1 VVNVGRGAA
10 GDPAGDAAG
19 GAAGDGAGSASARV
33 RPVRPGGGQA
43 GFALLMTIFVVFLLG
58 MALALIGLSLT
69 LRMRLAQQEARAVT
83 LTALSDAALAEALA
97 GLAADAATSRVGE
110 HAFGSGTIGSQVE
123 RVTPTRYRVTAFARF
138 AGRSRTVLA
147 DVLRDIQGTRVV
159 HWQRLAG

>member
-1 VVNVGRGAA
+1 MRAGRGAA

-19 GAAGDGAGSASARV
+19 GGVAGSVAGRV
-33 RPVRPGGGQA
+33 RPAGPAGGQA

-69 LRMRLAQQEARAVT
+69 LRMRLAQHEALAVT

-97 GLAADAATSRVGE
+97 GLAADAATGGVGE
-110 HAFGSGTIGSQVE
+110 HAFGRGTIGSQVE
-123 RVTPTRYRVTAFARF
+123 RVTPIHYRVTAFARF

-147 DVLRDIQGTRVV
+147 DVLRDTQGTRVV